1 MCAII
6 CVCLCVCECYYRT
19 NIIGYAWGISKAGK
33 LEMKKN
39 SVTPV
44 ASKIIGIHEMQ
55 ITGEHRTKFV
65 NWLKV
70 STSMPWN
77 M

>member
-1 MCAII
+1 MGHQQGWK
-6 CVCLCVCECYYRT
+6 VGNE
-19 NIIGYAWGISKAGK
+19 
-33 LEMKKN
+33 KN